1 MTKMM
6 FIVSLHDRLS
16 HLPQEDIEERLRFY
30 IEMIEDRMEEGL
42 SEEEAVAAVGSID
55 EIVVQIQT
63 DITAVKPVAMKK
75 KHNKRLK
82 TTEIILLALGSPIW
96 IALLVAAFAV
106 ILSLYISLWAIIIS
120 LWAAFASLVGCT
132 LGCSA
137 MCVAMA
143 IEGEAASAIAMF
155 GAGLVCAGLTI
166 LAFLGCKAATN
177 GAAKLTKK
185 IARLMKKWVSR
196 KEEL

>member
-1 MTKMM
+1 
-6 FIVSLHDRLS
+6 
-16 HLPQEDIEERLRFY
+16 
-30 IEMIEDRMEEGL
+30 MI
-42 SEEEAVAAVGSID
+42 
-55 EIVVQIQT
+55 
-63 DITAVKPVAMKK
+63 MKK

-82 TTEIILLALGSPIW
+82 TTEIILLVLGSPIW

-166 LAFLGCKAATN
+166 LAFGGCRAATN

-185 IARLMKKWVSR
+185 IAQLMKKWVSR